1 MRSAIPVVEPAAVA
15 YPTSTRV
22 AFSIGRPCRRRTR
35 VDEGPMTPE
44 VGTEVDVRVRFTTTR
59 FDRTLVS

>member
-22 AFSIGRPCRRRTR
+22 ASPSGDRAARTR

-44 VGTEVDVRVRFTTTR
+44 VGTEVAAVAPVPTGPVAGT
-59 FDRTLVS
+59 